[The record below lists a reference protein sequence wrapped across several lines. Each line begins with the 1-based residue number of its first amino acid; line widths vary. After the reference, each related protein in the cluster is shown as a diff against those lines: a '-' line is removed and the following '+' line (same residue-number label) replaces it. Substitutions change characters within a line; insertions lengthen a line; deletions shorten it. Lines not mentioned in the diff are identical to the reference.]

1 MECCRG
7 MCATVASGVL
17 SAVERDHAPHAVAHG
32 PVAVAWE
39 HRAFT
44 QLTPAELYG
53 VMQLRQDVF
62 VVEQQCIYA
71 DADGLDR
78 MASHLFAVHRS
89 VIVAYARLFRPGVR
103 GNAAVIG
110 RVVTARAVRGRGLGR
125 EVMRRAIAAIEE
137 VHGPVPIRLGAQTS
151 VQPFYQSFGFVRDG
165 EDYVE
170 DGIPHLPMLRA

>member
-1 MECCRG
+1 

-17 SAVERDHAPHAVAHG
+17 SEVEHDHAAHADARA

-62 VVEQQCIYA
+62 VVEQRCAYA
-71 DADGLDR
+71 DADGLDH
-78 MASHLFAVHRS
+78 MARHLFAVHRS

-103 GNAAVIG
+103 GTAAVIG
-110 RVVTARAVRGRGLGR
+110 RVVIAKAVRGRGLGR
-125 EVMRRAIAAIEE
+125 ELMQRAIAAIEE
-137 VHGPVPIRLGAQTS
+137 EHGPVPIRLGAQAHL
-151 VQPFYQSFGFVRDG
+151 QPFYQSFGFVRDG

-170 DGIPHLPMLRA
+170 DGIPHLPMRRV